1 MTAFLWA
8 GGMLGAILGLGHGCY
23 LYRQQVAR
31 NAHRGAIRGTA
42 VGLYY
47 GVWAFALWALFG
59 AYVLGFWILGC
70 VGYAI
75 SRLRPA
81 RRRA

>member
-8 GGMLGAILGLGHGCY
+8 GGALGAILGLIHGFY
-23 LYRQQVAR
+23 LFRRQAAR

-70 VGYAI
+70 AGYAI